1 VFPVVGEVGEMARGG
16 GIDRYQG
23 SIVEEAHEARVS
35 AVKGGEVAVEVASYE
50 PHVVGAI
57 MGGHKGRQ
65 VKVEGRA
72 HRGVPR
78 WHIRTQHM
86 ARCRSGHGQGDMHQV
101 THQVGGRRVL

>member
-1 VFPVVGEVGEMARGG
+1 
-16 GIDRYQG
+16 
-23 SIVEEAHEARVS
+23 
-35 AVKGGEVAVEVASYE
+35 
-50 PHVVGAI
+50 

-101 THQVGGRRVL
+101 TQQVGGRRVL